1 MLTDT
6 HIRKIKSTDKP
17 FKLADS
23 GGLYVF
29 VTPAG
34 GRLWRLKYRHGGKEK
49 TLSIGPYPDVGLAE
63 ARTARD
69 NAKKVLREGRD
80 PSVVRQIER
89 VERTEN
95 TFENIAREWH
105 EMQKPSWIGKHVDDV
120 IDSLEKHVF
129 PELGKVPI
137 KDITVPDVLRVLRVI
152 EQRPAIETARRV
164 RQRMSAVF
172 CYAIS
177 AGRGDD
183 DPAATVLKALA
194 PRKRG
199 KQPAV
204 GNIIEAKKVLR
215 DAEAT
220 PAHLETKLGL
230 RFIALT
236 VVRPGELR
244 HAGWGEFEGL
254 DTAEPLW
261 RIPADRMKMKR
272 EHIVPLSTQA
282 VEVLETMRS
291 ITGKSPFV
299 FPSPRHPR
307 KPMSENAMGY
317 LLNRAGYHSRHV
329 PHGWRST
336 FSTVMNEQ
344 YPMEGRIIDMML
356 AHVSKDKV
364 EGAYN
369 RSQYLTR
376 RRQLAQI
383 WADQLIDGQQ
393 SLEALLKGPRK

>member
-1 MLTDT
+1 MLTDAN
-6 HIRKIKSTDKP
+6 IRKIKPADKP
-17 FKLADS
+17 FKLTDS
-23 GGLYVF
+23 GGLYVY

-34 GRLWRLKYRHGGKEK
+34 SKLWRLKYRHGGKEK
-49 TLSIGPYPDVGLAE
+49 TLSLGPYPDTGLAD
-63 ARTARD
+63 ARSSRD
-69 NAKKVLREGRD
+69 EAKKVLRTGRD
-80 PSVVRQIER
+80 PSVVRQLKKHEAL
-89 VERTEN
+89 ED
-95 TFENIAREWH
+95 TFEAIAREWH

-120 IDSLEKHVF
+120 IDSLEKHIF
-129 PELGKVPI
+129 PELGKMPI
-137 KDITVPDVLRVLRVI
+137 RDITVPDVLRVLRVI

-194 PRKRG
+194 PRKKG

-204 GNIIEAKKVLR
+204 GNIKEACKVLR

-244 HAGWGEFEGL
+244 HAGWGEFEDL
-254 DTAEPLW
+254 TTAEPLW
-261 RIPADRMKMKR
+261 RVPAERMKMKR
-272 EHIVPLSTQA
+272 EHLVPLSSQA
-282 VEVLETMRS
+282 VEVLEIMRS

-344 YPMEGRIIDMML
+344 YPMEGRIIDLML

-369 RSQYLTR
+369 RALYLER

-383 WADQLIDGQQ
+383 WADQLISGQQ
-393 SLEALLKGPRK
+393 SLEALLRGPRK